1 MINDTHGAFL
11 DSTDGNNIGRVDTL
25 LDSLRTKNGEYITI
39 VNGDAFQGTY
49 VSSTLYGRPLVDAF
63 NAMNLSAFVLGNHD
77 FDWGLDKIALYKD
90 GDVSNGEANFPF
102 LGANIYIKGTNRLPS
117 FVEPY
122 TVIEYGDI
130 KVGVIGVIGGD
141 QESDILTK
149 HVENYEFVNDPTNII
164 ATHAA
169 YLRTVLDCD
178 SVVVASHDYNQSLNS
193 KLAQLEGAQA
203 LDAIFCAHTHQ
214 LVNSS
219 IQRADGKNISVVQNG
234 DKNDTAMGVELIY
247 TNGEYSSF
255 KNTIYQPEN
264 YAISQNIQSIINNYQ
279 DLIEES
285 ERVLGS
291 TNSKINKS
299 TLGNYATKSL
309 LEYDYASNGYSFDTI
324 DVAIINTGGIRSTIP
339 AGSITAAEVFEV
351 FPFENMVVLVN
362 INGSGLKS
370 VYKANSSYLYVATS
384 SAIGNIDNLSNNTIY
399 QLAIIDYVFTSTH
412 SSYNVFDQ
420 LDPSQYIY
428 TDIVLRNAMIEY
440 IDAIY

>member
-1 MINDTHGAFL
+1 
-11 DSTDGNNIGRVDTL
+11 
-25 LDSLRTKNGEYITI
+25 
-39 VNGDAFQGTY
+39 
-49 VSSTLYGRPLVDAF
+49 
-63 NAMNLSAFVLGNHD
+63 
-77 FDWGLDKIALYKD
+77 
-90 GDVSNGEANFPF
+90 
-102 LGANIYIKGTNRLPS
+102 
-117 FVEPY
+117 
-122 TVIEYGDI
+122 
-130 KVGVIGVIGGD
+130 
-141 QESDILTK
+141 
-149 HVENYEFVNDPTNII
+149 
-164 ATHAA
+164 
-169 YLRTVLDCD
+169 
-178 SVVVASHDYNQSLNS
+178 
-193 KLAQLEGAQA
+193 
-203 LDAIFCAHTHQ
+203 
-214 LVNSS
+214 
-219 IQRADGKNISVVQNG
+219 
-234 DKNDTAMGVELIY
+234 MGVELIY